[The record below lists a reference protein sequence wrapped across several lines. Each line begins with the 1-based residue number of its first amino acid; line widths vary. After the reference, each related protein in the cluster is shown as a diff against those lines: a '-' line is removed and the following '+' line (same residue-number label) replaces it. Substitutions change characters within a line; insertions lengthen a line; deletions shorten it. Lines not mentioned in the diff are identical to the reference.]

1 MLTDEARRLGREVM
15 FQHGMQALDVARD
28 RLELARR
35 QRNAEAVARWIAVVE
50 VVAALVGAPI
60 EGFSDEA
67 SMERARS

>member
-35 QRNAEAVARWIAVVE
+35 QRNAEAIARWVAVVE
-50 VVAALVGAPI
+50 VVTALVGAPV
-60 EGFSDEA
+60 EELSDA
-67 SMERARS
+67 TAAERARS